1 MEDKSMI
8 KDHPDTDVN
17 PSIMTIQKWGGL
29 ASFLMVIAI
38 ITAHWFYLTGNL
50 GDALG
55 PLTYTL
61 ADFLYGAVWAVS
73 LVTAVY
79 ALRERIG
86 ERAPRIM
93 TLALLVALAAA
104 CAFITV
110 ASIRS
115 ANRYY
120 HLIHPELN
128 LEGSTTVLIVWATL
142 VSGIIG
148 AAWHFLG
155 WAFVLIGWAGWTS
168 YRLPRILSA
177 LYLAAGAVA
186 LLVYLFPALEGT
198 ALVLALAVSVWQGI
212 LLWRTEPGE
221 MQSPATNASPYD

>member
-1 MEDKSMI
+1 MI

-17 PSIMTIQKWGGL
+17 LSTTTIQKWGGL
-29 ASFLMVIAI
+29 ASFLMVIVTIA
-38 ITAHWFYLTGNL
+38 AHWVYLTGNL
-50 GDALG
+50 DDTLG

-61 ADFLYGAVWAVS
+61 ADFLYGAVWAAS
-73 LVTAVY
+73 LVAAVY

-86 ERAPRIM
+86 EGAPRLM
-93 TLALLVALAAA
+93 TLAFLVALAAA

-115 ANRYY
+115 ANRHY

-128 LEGSTTVLIVWATL
+128 LESSTTVLTVWATL
-142 VSGIIG
+142 VTGVIG

-155 WAFVLIGWAGWTS
+155 WALALIGLAGWIS
-168 YRLPRILSA
+168 HRLPRVLSG

-186 LLVYLFPALEGT
+186 LLVYLFPGLEGT
-198 ALVLALAVSVWQGI
+198 ALVFTLAVSVWQGI
-212 LLWRTEPGE
+212 VLWRTEPE
-221 MQSPATNASPYD
+221 AI